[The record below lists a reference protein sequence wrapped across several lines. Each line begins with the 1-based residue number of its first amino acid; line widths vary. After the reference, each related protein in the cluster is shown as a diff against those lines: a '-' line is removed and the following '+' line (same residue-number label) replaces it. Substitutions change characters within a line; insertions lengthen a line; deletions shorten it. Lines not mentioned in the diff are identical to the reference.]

1 LTEMESGPGGTEV
14 GLKSGELRQAS
25 EKIWGACALAIK
37 ALGKGYG
44 TLGRA

>member
-1 LTEMESGPGGTEV
+1 LDRAQAE
-14 GLKSGELRQAS
+14 LKSGELRQTS
-25 EKIWGACALAIK
+25 KKIWGDCALAIK